1 MINSGWFHLRNIENH
16 ETEITNLFILGR
28 ILAIISLPSEVQC
41 HHYLDIL
48 VCFVFFLQ
56 YLTFQISVLSFPFIW
71 LISFDF
77 VSYFIQGHP
86 ELDSLRQNYYQWL
99 METGQ
104 EEKAGELKENE
115 RDFHAAINLY
125 MKAAMPARAA
135 RLVTTN
141 EELMNNKD
149 LVARIAAALIKGE
162 FYEKVSK
169 DLCEITFSFACL
181 HMYLLW
187 WRWK

>member
-1 MINSGWFHLRNIENH
+1 
-16 ETEITNLFILGR
+16 
-28 ILAIISLPSEVQC
+28 
-41 HHYLDIL
+41 
-48 VCFVFFLQ
+48 
-56 YLTFQISVLSFPFIW
+56 
-71 LISFDF
+71 
-77 VSYFIQGHP
+77 
-86 ELDSLRQNYYQWL
+86 

-169 DLCEITFSFACL
+169 GLCEMISSFYVEICILYCQDGSNQSLSFYSSKRFSQGDLVSWYQLLTAASQMYHLQICCCRCSVWRFTFDTCEIFQFKSGFEWQIFLQAGELFEKTWEEGRALECYRKG
-181 HMYLLW
+181 HSYRRGW
-187 WRWK
+187 F